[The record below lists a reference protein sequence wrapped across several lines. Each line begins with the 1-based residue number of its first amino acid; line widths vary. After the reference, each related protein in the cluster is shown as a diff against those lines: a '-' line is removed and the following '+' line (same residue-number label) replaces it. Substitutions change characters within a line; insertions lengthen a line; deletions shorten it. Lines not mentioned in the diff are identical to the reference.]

1 MSEEKGDV
9 LVSNQEEVK
18 SKKALKKMAK
28 EAEKASKKEARQSS
42 KVSYSSNM
50 FFFLNYHSSKSSK
63 VKIIID
69 KYQQTVKN
77 IVSFF
82 KTSNDGFD
90 GGVRVRVR
98 NGGLSRQLRSHI
110 VN

>member
-50 FFFLNYHSSKSSK
+50 FFF
-63 VKIIID
+63 
-69 KYQQTVKN
+69 
-77 IVSFF
+77 F
-82 KTSNDGFD
+82 
-90 GGVRVRVR
+90 
-98 NGGLSRQLRSHI
+98 
-110 VN
+110 